1 MKSFGQLSEDLE
13 TRRAELKQRQQQQA
27 AKFKEKGAAVV
38 DAQKQR
44 MQAAQERIAQD
55 KARLDAE
62 KQSREDAKKEVEA
75 KKAEREEIKNE
86 LRAELAQKKERK
98 REQDK
103 KRMSKERS
111 QVTPDSVG

>member
-13 TRRAELKQRQQQQA
+13 TRRQELKQSQREQA
-27 AKFKEKGAAVV
+27 AKFKEKGAAAV

-44 MQAAQERIAQD
+44 MQAAQERIAAD
-55 KARLDAE
+55 KARDEAE
-62 KQSREDAKKEVEA
+62 KQAREDAKNEA
-75 KKAEREEIKNE
+75 EARRQEKEEIKNE
-86 LRAELAQKKERK
+86 LRAELEQKKERK

-103 KRMSKERS
+103 KRMSKERA